1 MLAPLALGPDG
12 NASAPRSP
20 RRSISFEECPGEGAA
35 RRESRSQR
43 RAAGADATARLR
55 PLDAVGPSRLEGR
68 RLGGGRAT
76 SCHEIAPRGGARLG
90 EMLSQMLTVK
100 DVERGGQRPLS
111 DRMNSRLTSGL
122 SAPEARCRRTCRRTA
137 SLRFPSARRRPI
149 ASTVTSHAPQ
159 AEQLSCTAASKDRT
173 DAVRPQKRHLV
184 ISAALTR
191 LNGSPLLT
199 ALGRAGCTAPI
210 RERRQACHAPR
221 GLLKNA
227 AILSRNWPSRSSA
240 AVSAP

>member
-1 MLAPLALGPDG
+1 MVTLQPHARRGVPFPSRSVQEKERRGGRADL
-12 NASAPRSP
+12 NAAPREQIP
-20 RRSISFEECPGEGAA
+20 
-35 RRESRSQR
+35 
-43 RAAGADATARLR
+43 TARLR
-55 PLDAVGPSRLEGR
+55 PLDAVGPSRLQGR
-68 RLGGGRAT
+68 RLGGGRAA
-76 SCHEIAPRGGARLG
+76 SCHEIAPRGVARLG

-137 SLRFPSARRRPI
+137 SLRFPSARGRPI

-159 AEQLSCTAASKDRT
+159 AEQSSCTAASKDRT

-191 LNGSPLLT
+191 LTRSPLLT
-199 ALGRAGCTAPI
+199 VFEGAGC
-210 RERRQACHAPR
+210 RAPR
-221 GLLKNA
+221 RRLKNPA
-227 AILSRNWPSRSSA
+227 MPEIQGTRGSYSRRLRGASLPLPSGRT
-240 AVSAP
+240 V